1 MVGGIEG
8 VQTETTDADAATFML
23 KTGRV
28 DLVIAAE
35 NPPAAGGAVT
45 YRYDPTRP
53 GARETR
59 YRVDEAIQRA
69 GGRTDAVRIEEVR
82 SAERGGRYIDFLVPG
97 LVGMNIMGSCMWGM
111 GYAIVDARRRK
122 LLKRFAVTPM
132 NRTHFLLA
140 FFLSRLVF
148 LVLEVVVL
156 IACGRLLF
164 GVEVQGSVVAVMA
177 VALLGTAAFSG
188 LALLIASRTSSTEAA
203 SGWMNFVQL
212 PMWILSGSFFS
223 YSRFPDFVHPA
234 IKALPLTAINDG
246 LRQIINEGGSIAAV
260 APQAAVLAAWS
271 IVGFFLALKMFKWQ

>member
-1 MVGGIEG
+1 
-8 VQTETTDADAATFML
+8 
-23 KTGRV
+23 
-28 DLVIAAE
+28 
-35 NPPAAGGAVT
+35 
-45 YRYDPTRP
+45 
-53 GARETR
+53 
-59 YRVDEAIQRA
+59 
-69 GGRTDAVRIEEVR
+69 
-82 SAERGGRYIDFLVPG
+82 
-97 LVGMNIMGSCMWGM
+97 MGSCMWGM